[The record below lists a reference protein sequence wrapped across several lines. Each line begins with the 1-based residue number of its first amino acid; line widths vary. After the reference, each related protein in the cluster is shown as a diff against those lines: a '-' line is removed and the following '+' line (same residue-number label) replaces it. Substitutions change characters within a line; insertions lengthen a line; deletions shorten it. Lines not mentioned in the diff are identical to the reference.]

1 MTGAG
6 LDAGRRVPFGDIAA
20 EWGYVRDPAA
30 PARAS
35 PVLRAPGLP
44 KPVTTRRGN
53 GHWVHFSTL
62 DPDDSGTAV
71 DSMLRRGLSLSDI
84 RARHQ
89 SPDAA
94 PRDFRGV
101 WNGATP
107 DPAPEWLAG
116 RGVRRETLDACRP
129 LVRRDGG
136 GRVPFAHRDR
146 NRALTGS
153 GIGPPDGPGRFAT
166 GGTRGLFAVRAGT
179 AAGLKAPVVTEGS
192 VDALS
197 LARIDGCPADHAFL
211 STASTP
217 SGRQCGQIG
226 LAARALPNVR
236 AVVLAQDGD
245 AAGDRQAETL
255 RGRLQLP
262 PHVTLVRRQP
272 PDGQDRNDVVRAVT
286 KG

>member
-6 LDAGRRVPFGDIAA
+6 LDAVKRVPFGDIAA

-53 GHWVHFSTL
+53 GHWVYFSTL
-62 DPDDSGTAV
+62 DPDDNGTAV
-71 DSMLRRGLSLSDI
+71 DFMLRRGLSLSDI

-94 PRDFRGV
+94 LRDFRGV

-136 GRVPFAHRDR
+136 GRVLFTHRDR

-153 GIGPPDGPGRFAT
+153 GTGPPDGPAPSPMSGPSSSPRWRRGR
-166 GGTRGLFAVRAGT
+166 G
-179 AAGLKAPVVTEGS
+179 
-192 VDALS
+192 
-197 LARIDGCPADHAFL
+197 
-211 STASTP
+211 P
-217 SGRQCGQIG
+217 SGGDPARSAPAP
-226 LAARALPNVR
+226 AARHAGETPATRRPGLERHRPRRHEGLTPRTSGMEPEGRAPPTRSRKVPN
-236 AVVLAQDGD
+236 ADGPRPECCPK
-245 AAGDRQAETL
+245 ARRTAEI
-255 RGRLQLP
+255 P
-262 PHVTLVRRQP
+262 PF
-272 PDGQDRNDVVRAVT
+272 
-286 KG
+286 